1 VGRILSRCRR
11 ALDDYV
17 LEQTLSAAL
26 RAGDR
31 AAVDVLRAEARS
43 PFRRPVRAWPRAD
56 EPRTRRRLGVAGA
69 PLEIASRRRGLEGRL
84 SPESVRLTVPF
95 EGRIKS
101 R

>member
-43 PFRRPVRAWPRAD
+43 PFRRPVRAWPALMSPSKLLR
-56 EPRTRRRLGVAGA
+56 VAGA
-69 PLEIASRRRGLEGRL
+69 LKGGFHLRVYG
-84 SPESVRLTVPF
+84 
-95 EGRIKS
+95 
-101 R
+101 